1 MKNRSKYVCVI
12 LACVGLQFFVTS
24 SVASNGFFNLL
35 LKKKGSDSQSVTIT
49 AENDDGEIWTDGP
62 IFEYDGEFGTTDYT
76 GVYQSTPVFTFL
88 RFQLTK
94 AIPAGAT
101 ITSSSLSVRG
111 VDTYGWHNFIFYLQV
126 RANDSANAA
135 QVASINDYPGGPSG
149 LTFTS
154 SVNWPTAG
162 YLVWDG
168 AGTNTTP
175 DLKSTIQ
182 FLVNK
187 YGGLAAGAHV
197 QFWVYSDQP
206 GIDVEGGMADF
217 GTPDFNTVLDI
228 NWTP

>member
-1 MKNRSKYVCVI
+1 MS
-12 LACVGLQFFVTS
+12 LLFFVSS

-35 LKKKGSDSQSVTIT
+35 LKKQGVPDVQSLSIT
-49 AENDDGEIWTDGP
+49 TNNDDGEIWTDGP
-62 IFEYDGEFGTTDYT
+62 LFEYDGEFGTTDYA
-76 GVYQSTPVFTFL
+76 GVYQNTPVFTFL

-111 VDTYGWHNFIFYLQV
+111 VDVFGWHAFAFYIQV
-126 RANDSANAA
+126 KANDSADAA
-135 QVASINDYPGGPSG
+135 QVVSINDAPGGSSG
-149 LTFTS
+149 FAFTS

-168 AGTNTTP
+168 AGMNTTP
-175 DLKSTIQ
+175 DLKSIIQ

-187 YGGLAAGAHV
+187 YGGLAAGAHI
-197 QFWVYSDQP
+197 QLWLYSDQA
-206 GIDVEGGMADF
+206 GIDHEGGIADY
-217 GTPDFNTVLDI
+217 GTPDFNTSLEI